1 MLMSMNVTECH
12 AACTGISIVYIPL
25 RMHVNEHERYR
36 MPRGMHWNFH
46 SIYTSSHALIR
57 FRKFEIYDLIL
68 NPGD

>member
-1 MLMSMNVTECH
+1 MMLCELLVWIAEAQNVCMLFE
-12 AACTGISIVYIPL
+12 L
-25 RMHVNEHERYR
+25 NEHERYR